1 MLSFHILIRHD
12 GRVNNRFLIVAALSL
27 GALIV
32 VLVASLGNEAW
43 WFLAI
48 ILIALAVLG
57 AWDLTQRRH
66 AILRNYPILG
76 HFRYLLE
83 SIRPEIQQYFIERN
97 FDGKPFDRDTRSL
110 VYARSKGLD
119 NHKAFGTERDTGEI
133 GYEFLLHS
141 SAPVNPP
148 AEPPTVR
155 IGGPDCSQPYDLSL
169 MNISSMSFGSLSA
182 NAVLAMNKG
191 AGMGGFVHETGEGG
205 LTKYH
210 RGNGADLFWEIG
222 SGYFGCR
229 NEDGT
234 FNAEKFREKAN
245 YPEVKGITIKM
256 SQGAKPGL
264 GGMLP
269 ASKITPEIAEARD
282 IPQDKDCL
290 SPASHSAFTTPR
302 EMVYFIGRLREL
314 SGGKP
319 IGIKFCVGS
328 RVDVLAMC
336 KAMWE
341 ERIAPDFIIVDGSEG
356 GTGAAPLEYSDHIGT
371 PLTEGLMLVHN
382 ALVGS
387 GLRHMVKLGAAGK
400 IATGSDIVK
409 RLIQG
414 ADFTMSARAMMMAT
428 GCIQAQKCHTNEC
441 PVGVATQDERLMRGL
456 DVEDKSHRVYNYHRL
471 TVREAVQIMASMG
484 VTDPSQLNTRML
496 RRRVDHLS
504 TRSYASIYRWI
515 RQNELLNEPPG
526 GWDIDWNEADADHFG
541 EHAPIEYL
549 SDHDPEWRSE
559 LLTTPTQRA
568 QATAA
573 ERRQSAAKADEAN
586 PSTSPM
592 PRVTQLR
599 EGQSLYEYYGNGV
612 TGARAAEQARGSH
625 AVRATAVAQETAAPE
640 TPVQG
645 TPVGD
650 AAAER
655 PHDDEHTE
663 RFRPDAEDGFV
674 GDSRRT
680 HRLDDEHTEPYDGG
694 VRADGPSQDEEGNRR
709 IDEGDEDSDHGPTEI
724 VEDGNRPEGRA

>member
-1 MLSFHILIRHD
+1 MGHHR
-12 GRVNNRFLIVAALSL
+12 RVNNRLLIVASLSL
-27 GALIV
+27 GAAIV
-32 VLVASLGNEAW
+32 VLVAAIGNGAW
-43 WFLAI
+43 WVLAAIVLALLILAI
-48 ILIALAVLG
+48 
-57 AWDLTQRRH
+57 WDVTQRRH
-66 AILRNYPILG
+66 AILRNYPVLG
-76 HFRYLLE
+76 HMRYLLE

-97 FDGKPFDRDTRSL
+97 FDGKPFDRDTRSI
-110 VYARSKGLD
+110 VYARSKGQD
-119 NHKAFGTERDTGEI
+119 SHKAFGTERDTGAI

-141 SAPVNPP
+141 TAPVNAPE
-148 AEPPTVR
+148 EPPTVR
-155 IGGPDCSQPYDLSL
+155 IGGPDCRQPYDLSL

-229 NEDGT
+229 NSDGT
-234 FNAEKFREKAN
+234 FNPETFAEKARL
-245 YPEVKGITIKM
+245 PEVKGITIKM

-269 ASKITPEIAEARD
+269 ASKITPEIAEARE
-282 IPQDKDCL
+282 IPIDQDCL
-290 SPASHSAFTTPR
+290 SPASHSAFRTPR
-302 EMVYFIGRLREL
+302 EMVRFIGQLREL
-314 SGGKP
+314 SDGKP

-387 GLRHMVKLGAAGK
+387 GLRDMIKIGAAGK
-400 IATGSDIVK
+400 VATGSDIVK

-441 PVGVATQDERLMRGL
+441 PVGVATQDPRLMKAL
-456 DVEDKSHRVYNYHRL
+456 DVEDKSNRVFNYHRL

-496 RRRVDHLS
+496 RRRVDHLN

-515 RQNELLNEPPG
+515 RRNELLNCPPG
-526 GWDIDWNEADADHFG
+526 GWDIDWEEADVDHFG

-549 SDHDPEWRSE
+549 HDANPDWHSE
-559 LLTTPTQRA
+559 LQPAGVRRA
-568 QATAA
+568 AQSEGGQAVSGSARTAT
-573 ERRQSAAKADEAN
+573 DEAN
-586 PSTSPM
+586 PSTSPL
-592 PRVTQLR
+592 PRVDQLTD
-599 EGQSLYEYYGNGV
+599 GQTLYGYGS
-612 TGARAAEQARGSH
+612 GSGS
-625 AVRATAVAQETAAPE
+625 TAVKDARQRETRREHDGVDDGRGRSLAGPAGDGLDDGASPA
-640 TPVQG
+640 VQG
-645 TPVGD
+645 RGEGPGQ
-650 AAAER
+650 
-655 PHDDEHTE
+655 H
-663 RFRPDAEDGFV
+663 EDGE
-674 GDSRRT
+674 R
-680 HRLDDEHTEPYDGG
+680 E
-694 VRADGPSQDEEGNRR
+694 
-709 IDEGDEDSDHGPTEI
+709 IDESSAPDTTGP
-724 VEDGNRPEGRA
+724 DGATQRVQDGTRPEGRV